1 MRRHGDNQQGRLQN
15 IQFLKN
21 PQRLYVWE
29 FLSTK
34 EQIKKQEESTNI
46 QTIMST
52 QLESLWIVGFVDG
65 EGCFNLDV
73 HCHKT
78 AFGGIQ
84 VQLEFVVVQHER
96 DIQVLHGLKDY
107 FGVGSVTVNRKDE
120 TSTRYQYRV
129 KSQEKLATIIQFFQ
143 DHPLKTKKHIE
154 FKRFRKIYLRLE
166 EGEHLQSKAKLLEII
181 DLGANLRYPSGTRIR
196 ENSKV
201 RQKIAELRQE
211 VQNDLLNE

>member
-1 MRRHGDNQQGRLQN
+1 
-15 IQFLKN
+15 
-21 PQRLYVWE
+21 
-29 FLSTK
+29 
-34 EQIKKQEESTNI
+34 
-46 QTIMST
+46 MST
-52 QLESLWIVGFVDG
+52 QLEALWIVGFVDG

-107 FGVGSVTVNRKDE
+107 FGVGSVTVNRQDK
-120 TSTRYQYRV
+120 TSTRYHYRV

-181 DLGANLRYPSGTRIR
+181 DLGATLRYLSGTRIR